1 MDRTATFVDID
12 GAHGEGGGQLVR
24 TAVAM
29 AAVRGVPIRI
39 RNVRARRRKPGL
51 AAQHAA
57 AVRAVAQLCDARCE
71 GAEVGSTDLTFVPRR
86 LRGGD
91 FVVDVGTAGSVSLV
105 LQALLPAAI
114 ASGER
119 VTVSL
124 RGGTDVRGAPPID
137 YLRLVLLPLLTAMG
151 VSAELQVE
159 RRGYFPRGGGAVWLA
174 LGPVARLRP
183 FRVEQRSAI
192 ERIEIHTHVAHLP
205 THVAQRMDAA
215 AREALPPG
223 IPCESHLQLCPLD
236 LAASPGGAIVL
247 RALGA
252 HSVLGA
258 GEVAQRG
265 VPAERLGQ
273 AAAQALSRDLDSGAT
288 LDLHAADQML
298 AFQALAVEPSVFRA
312 ARLTSHAA
320 TAMWL
325 LEQLGAARFDV
336 ITVEDGVQVG
346 VQPLHRR

>member
-1 MDRTATFVDID
+1 MDRTAKFIDID

-29 AAVRGVPIRI
+29 AAVRGVPVRLHQ
-39 RNVRARRRKPGL
+39 VRARRRKPGL

-71 GAEVGSTDLTFVPRR
+71 GVEVGSGAFSFMPRR

-91 FVVDVGTAGSVSLV
+91 YLVDVGTAGGVSLV
-105 LQALLPAAI
+105 LQALLPVAI
-114 ASGER
+114 ATGER

-124 RGGTDVRGAPPID
+124 SGGTDVRAAPPID
-137 YLRLVLLPLLTAMG
+137 YLRLVLLPLLATMG

-159 RRGYFPRGGGAVWLA
+159 RRGYFPRGGGAVRLR
-174 LGPVARLRP
+174 LEPVAWLRP
-183 FRVEQRSAI
+183 LRVEQRGAVG
-192 ERIEIHTHVAHLP
+192 RIEIHTHVAHLP
-205 THVAQRMDAA
+205 THIAQRMDAA

-223 IPCESHLQLCPLD
+223 IPCESHLQQCPPE
-236 LAASPGGAIVL
+236 LAASPGAAIVL

-258 GEVAQRG
+258 GAVAQRG
-265 VPAERLGQ
+265 VPAEHLGS
-273 AAAQALSRDLDSGAT
+273 AAGKALALDIESGAT
-288 LDLHAADQML
+288 LDVHAADQML
-298 AFQALAVEPSVFRA
+298 VFQTLAAQPSVFRA
-312 ARLTSHAA
+312 ARLSSHAT

-325 LEQLGAARFDV
+325 LEQLGAARFEV
-336 ITVEDGVQVG
+336 STVEGGVRVC
-346 VQPLHRR
+346 VQALHRD